1 MKNRIKKVLLATLAT
16 LTVIGNIT
24 SAPVNATEYTEVVK
38 AAPMVK
44 VIDCNDLTEE
54 MLTTRAEHNIMYIER
69 IYGIVTDNK
78 KNGKVL
84 NTPVDG
90 GYYISYAS
98 VKGARKGDVIV
109 TYCIYNPYTNW
120 DDDVIERWDFIQQE
134 VESMIVNIFSNG
146 TNIHITDTGNAYNVS
161 IPDQKSF
168 SDMSV
173 RRSELNKVIYGILD
187 SLETKGSKPLEVY
200 RKQNR

>member
-69 IYGIVTDNK
+69 IQGIVTDIE
-78 KNGKVL
+78 KNGTVL
-84 NTPVDG
+84 NPPEDG
-90 GYYISYAS
+90 GYYISYKS
-98 VKGARKGDVIV
+98 VKGARKGDTII
-109 TYCIYNPYTNW
+109 TYCVYNPYSNY
-120 DDDVIERWDFIQQE
+120 DDDVIERWDFIQ
-134 VESMIVNIFSNG
+134 
-146 TNIHITDTGNAYNVS
+146 
-161 IPDQKSF
+161 
-168 SDMSV
+168 
-173 RRSELNKVIYGILD
+173 
-187 SLETKGSKPLEVY
+187 
-200 RKQNR
+200 